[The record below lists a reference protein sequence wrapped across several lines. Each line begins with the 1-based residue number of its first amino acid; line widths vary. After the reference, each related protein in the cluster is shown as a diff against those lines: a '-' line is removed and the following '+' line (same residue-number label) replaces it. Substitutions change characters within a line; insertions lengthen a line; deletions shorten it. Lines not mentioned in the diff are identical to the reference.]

1 MLINDIVPGG
11 ALTAFAREVPTPA
24 NYILSQFLPDR
35 QVQDIEATIDS
46 VTRTN
51 RAASFRSYDAETPIG
66 QRDGFSRRKVMLPPV
81 GQKTVIGELERL
93 QLEKIRNGGG
103 NTAAIADQVYDD
115 VELNARATLARV
127 ELARGDVLAD
137 GKFSLAGENGLTLE
151 ADFGVPADSLVAPT
165 VLWSDHENATPLS
178 DLVAWSQRYSDA
190 TGEMPGYIIMSRAA
204 RSHMLQSA
212 EVKAAARPGTV
223 VPTAITPAELTALL
237 EAFEL
242 PAITVYETRVEVGG
256 ADTRVL
262 DSEKVVFGPSDRA
275 SLGETV
281 WGITAEALELAGLS
295 NPELTYQQLP
305 GLVGVVMK
313 TFDPVHTWTKVGGV
327 VMPVIYDPRK
337 LLVADVI

>member
-1 MLINDIVPGG
+1 MLINDIVAGG
-11 ALTAFAREVPTPA
+11 ALTAFTREVPSPA
-24 NYILSQFLPDR
+24 NYTLNQFLPDR
-35 QVQDIEATIDS
+35 TVADIEVSIDQ
-46 VTRTN
+46 VLRTN

-103 NTAAIADQVYDD
+103 NTAAIADQIYDD
-115 VELNARATLARV
+115 AEINARAVLSRV
-127 ELARGDVLAD
+127 ELARGDVLSD
-137 GKFSLAGENGLTLE
+137 GKFSLTGENGLTLE
-151 ADFGVPADSLVAPT
+151 ADFGVPAEHVVAPT
-165 VLWSDHENATPLS
+165 VLWSDHATATPLT
-178 DLVAWSQRYSDA
+178 DLVTWAEQYSAENGD
-190 TGEMPGYIIMSRAA
+190 MPGYIIMSRVA

-212 EVKAAARPGTV
+212 EVKSQARPGV
-223 VPTAITPAELTALL
+223 TAPGAISPAELNTVL
-237 EAFEL
+237 ETFEL
-242 PAITVYETRVEVGG
+242 PAITVYETRVDVGG
-256 ADTRVL
+256 TDTRVL
-262 DSEKVVFGPSDRA
+262 ASDKVVFGPEDRA

-281 WGITAEALELAGLS
+281 WGITAEALELAGLD

-305 GLVGVVMK
+305 GLVGAVMK